1 MERIVYIPWLHMH
14 QPLVWKNEKLISNL
28 QKMIESKNWNEKWN
42 GLLIARAYKNP
53 AKYVY
58 ELSSL
63 GYKPKIMLDFSGILL
78 ESLNE
83 LSQNGFFDNL
93 FVYKERIGNIIEL
106 YRRVLNE
113 FPDSIEFAGSA
124 YSHCYFPATPIKDW
138 ELQIKEWRNVFKK
151 IFGLKILRRVKG
163 FWLPEMGVPP
173 EIDRQK
179 ELIKIVSKYYDWII
193 LPIQSIKGYRQ
204 IPYEKV
210 LQISFKPWIWQIDK
224 EKIKVVFSLPKTF
237 IDQQAGCDLKCLT
250 ERFEKAFEV
259 WKEDKPA
266 LLIPTGDGEN
276 GNVMMNEFFP
286 QTFLPFFKRGYPKV
300 SSYLISEFLEKFYK
314 KIDQKIEISSVG
326 GSWIDHH
333 EQWLV
338 GSKRLEIIKEIEK
351 ISSIYHSLK
360 NKSEELKKLLLIAE
374 TSCYVYWNID
384 YWFNQGKK
392 AIQKFLSLIKKLNI

>member
-1 MERIVYIPWLHMH
+1 MILKYLFPNRNYSFSYLDKVTYH
-14 QPLVWKNEKLISNL
+14 QKGKWTWDSAMLIF
-28 QKMIESKNWNEKWN
+28 
-42 GLLIARAYKNP
+42 
-53 AKYVY
+53 
-58 ELSSL
+58 LSSL
-63 GYKPKIMLDFSGILL
+63 GLEVIYIADFDFSKFAKFGEDYLKRIWDK
-78 ESLNE
+78 ETFEIQKKYSN
-83 LSQNGFFDNL
+83 LSQERLLARQLIDN
-93 FVYKERIGNIIEL
+93 K
-106 YRRVLNE
+106 
-113 FPDSIEFAGSA
+113 
-124 YSHCYFPATPIKDW
+124 
-138 ELQIKEWRNVFKK
+138 
-151 IFGLKILRRVKG
+151 
-163 FWLPEMGVPP
+163 
-173 EIDRQK
+173 
-179 ELIKIVSKYYDWII
+179 
-193 LPIQSIKGYRQ
+193 
-204 IPYEKV
+204 
-210 LQISFKPWIWQIDK
+210 
-224 EKIKVVFSLPKTF
+224 KIKVVFSLPKTF

>member
-1 MERIVYIPWLHMH
+1 MGIHYFDLLIYLFGGYDDVEVFYLKRKEGKGLIKGKNYLCEWHFSLNANKEKQERI
-14 QPLVWKNEKLISNL
+14 
-28 QKMIESKNWNEKWN
+28 
-42 GLLIARAYKNP
+42 
-53 AKYVY
+53 
-58 ELSSL
+58 
-63 GYKPKIMLDFSGILL
+63 F
-78 ESLNE
+78 
-83 LSQNGFFDNL
+83 
-93 FVYKERIGNIIEL
+93 
-106 YRRVLNE
+106 
-113 FPDSIEFAGSA
+113 
-124 YSHCYFPATPIKDW
+124 
-138 ELQIKEWRNVFKK
+138 
-151 IFGLKILRRVKG
+151 
-163 FWLPEMGVPP
+163 
-173 EIDRQK
+173 
-179 ELIKIVSKYYDWII
+179 
-193 LPIQSIKGYRQ
+193 
-204 IPYEKV
+204 
-210 LQISFKPWIWQIDK
+210 QIDNK
-224 EKIKVVFSLPKTF
+224 KIKVVFSLPKTF